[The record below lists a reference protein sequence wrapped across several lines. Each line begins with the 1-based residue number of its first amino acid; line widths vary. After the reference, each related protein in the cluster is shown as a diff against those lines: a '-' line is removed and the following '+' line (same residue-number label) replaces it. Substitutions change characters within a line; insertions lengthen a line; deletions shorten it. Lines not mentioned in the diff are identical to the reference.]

1 MQFDWLSFLAFV
13 ITQALIVIVPVAIFR
28 IENRPEIKRI
38 KQQIEDKK
46 SQIENNKNMLVQICC
61 SNMEQGIK
69 QAMIDYHKNEL
80 NKLKKEI
87 LELNEKLPKRQQEAI
102 KLNVSEIL
110 EAVSKFK
117 KEGGDK

>member
-13 ITQALIVIVPVAIFR
+13 ITQALIVIVPVVIFR

-38 KQQIEDKK
+38 KQQIADKK
-46 SQIENNKNMLVQICC
+46 EQIENNKNMLVQICC
-61 SNMEQGIK
+61 SKLTNEQK
-69 QAMIDYHKNEL
+69 QTMIDYHTAEL

-87 LELNEKLPKRQQEAI
+87 LKLNEKLPKRQQETI

-117 KEGGDK
+117 KEGDK